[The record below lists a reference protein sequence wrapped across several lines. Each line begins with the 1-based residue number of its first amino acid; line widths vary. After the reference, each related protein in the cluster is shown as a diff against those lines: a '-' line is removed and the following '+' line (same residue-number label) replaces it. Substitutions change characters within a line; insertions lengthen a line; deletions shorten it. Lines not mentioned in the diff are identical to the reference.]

1 MKVRSKAKR
10 FFAILLSLAMVVSMM
25 PTIAFA
31 ADPVD
36 VPDTVSLSV
45 DVYLAVDTLE
55 NGQEYILVA
64 EGTDGKYYAMNN
76 TSKLIDLVI
85 EYKEETKKLRG
96 QIDELNET
104 IKSLLVPKTSTE
116 IEVKMLRLRVE
127 EYEDEIAEKDREIT
141 ELYAELAELRKEQ

>member
-1 MKVRSKAKR
+1 
-10 FFAILLSLAMVVSMM
+10 
-25 PTIAFA
+25 
-31 ADPVD
+31 
-36 VPDTVSLSV
+36 
-45 DVYLAVDTLE
+45 
-55 NGQEYILVA
+55 
-64 EGTDGKYYAMNN
+64 MNN

-85 EYKEETKKLRG
+85 EYKKETEKLRG
-96 QIDELNET
+96 QIDELNEN

>member
-1 MKVRSKAKR
+1 
-10 FFAILLSLAMVVSMM
+10 
-25 PTIAFA
+25 
-31 ADPVD
+31 
-36 VPDTVSLSV
+36 
-45 DVYLAVDTLE
+45 
-55 NGQEYILVA
+55 
-64 EGTDGKYYAMNN
+64 MNN

-85 EYKEETKKLRG
+85 EYKKETEELRG

-104 IKSLLVPKTSTE
+104 TKSLLVPKTSTE

>member
-1 MKVRSKAKR
+1 
-10 FFAILLSLAMVVSMM
+10 
-25 PTIAFA
+25 
-31 ADPVD
+31 
-36 VPDTVSLSV
+36 
-45 DVYLAVDTLE
+45 
-55 NGQEYILVA
+55 
-64 EGTDGKYYAMNN
+64 MNN

-85 EYKEETKKLRG
+85 EYKEETERLRG

>member
-1 MKVRSKAKR
+1 MS
-10 FFAILLSLAMVVSMM
+10 
-25 PTIAFA
+25 
-31 ADPVD
+31 
-36 VPDTVSLSV
+36 
-45 DVYLAVDTLE
+45 
-55 NGQEYILVA
+55 
-64 EGTDGKYYAMNN
+64 N

-85 EYKEETKKLRG
+85 EYKEETKRLRG

>member
-1 MKVRSKAKR
+1 
-10 FFAILLSLAMVVSMM
+10 
-25 PTIAFA
+25 
-31 ADPVD
+31 
-36 VPDTVSLSV
+36 
-45 DVYLAVDTLE
+45 
-55 NGQEYILVA
+55 
-64 EGTDGKYYAMNN
+64 MNN

-85 EYKEETKKLRG
+85 EYKEETERLRG

-141 ELYAELAELRKEQ
+141 ELYAEIAELRKEQ

>member
-1 MKVRSKAKR
+1 
-10 FFAILLSLAMVVSMM
+10 
-25 PTIAFA
+25 
-31 ADPVD
+31 
-36 VPDTVSLSV
+36 
-45 DVYLAVDTLE
+45 
-55 NGQEYILVA
+55 
-64 EGTDGKYYAMNN
+64 MNN

-85 EYKEETKKLRG
+85 EYKKETEKLRG

-104 IKSLLVPKTSTE
+104 IKSLLVPKTSTD

>member
-1 MKVRSKAKR
+1 
-10 FFAILLSLAMVVSMM
+10 
-25 PTIAFA
+25 
-31 ADPVD
+31 
-36 VPDTVSLSV
+36 
-45 DVYLAVDTLE
+45 
-55 NGQEYILVA
+55 
-64 EGTDGKYYAMNN
+64 MNN

-85 EYKEETKKLRG
+85 EYKEETEKLRG

-104 IKSLLVPKTSTE
+104 IKYLLVPKTSTD

>member
-1 MKVRSKAKR
+1 
-10 FFAILLSLAMVVSMM
+10 
-25 PTIAFA
+25 
-31 ADPVD
+31 
-36 VPDTVSLSV
+36 
-45 DVYLAVDTLE
+45 
-55 NGQEYILVA
+55 
-64 EGTDGKYYAMNN
+64 MNN

-85 EYKEETKKLRG
+85 EYKEETKRLRG